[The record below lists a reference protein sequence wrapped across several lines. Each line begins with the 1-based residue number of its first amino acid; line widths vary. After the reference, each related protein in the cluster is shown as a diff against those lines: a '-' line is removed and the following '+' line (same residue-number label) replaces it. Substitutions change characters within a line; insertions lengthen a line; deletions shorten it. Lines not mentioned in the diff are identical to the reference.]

1 MVAEMPEVRLP
12 VDCFEAAFP
21 ACIDGPR
28 ACGRRRRR
36 RRRSGFLAGVAT
48 GHVVLERRRL
58 DGGVLAERTAVWPV
72 RMDAMEVQYNAGKY
86 SVNHS

>member
-21 ACIDGPR
+21 ACVDGPR

-36 RRRSGFLAGVAT
+36 SGFLADVAT

-72 RMDAMEVQYNAGKY
+72 RMQWNSNIMPENIL
-86 SVNHS
+86 